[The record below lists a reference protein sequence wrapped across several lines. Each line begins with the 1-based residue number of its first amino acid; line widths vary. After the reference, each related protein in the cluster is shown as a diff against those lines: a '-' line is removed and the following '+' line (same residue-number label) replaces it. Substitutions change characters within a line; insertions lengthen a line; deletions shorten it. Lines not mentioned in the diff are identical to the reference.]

1 MNNETTKTEQLIQIY
16 KEDSVKENLKALMHQ
31 MKKTSFFVPAIFP
44 DTPEVLE
51 LKQQMK
57 ERPGQ
62 QIKLPK
68 GVSPIPAVLN
78 NQKGDKFLPVYS
90 SPEQIPQEPRFDLL
104 MNMPFHAC
112 CSLAM
117 DARLQTQGMVLNP
130 FTDNLSF
137 KKELLEAV
145 LAEGAAPAAAKQ
157 VKLTSQQ
164 YQVMMRQKAE
174 FHDFPLRAF
183 REGSDFIYR
192 LSDEGGTVVDEVYRQ
207 AYEKKELYPYQESDF
222 DVMALNIRE
231 NLLLVRVDLPKPEEK
246 TQLCRRIYITLQD
259 EQKVQ
264 YFTIERGKKK
274 KERYLGGVD
283 AEGKHIAYGEA
294 PVESA
299 EIQRILDLTE
309 QRDGT
314 S

>member
-1 MNNETTKTEQLIQIY
+1 M
-16 KEDSVKENLKALMHQ
+16 
-31 MKKTSFFVPAIFP
+31 
-44 DTPEVLE
+44 
-51 LKQQMK
+51 
-57 ERPGQ
+57 
-62 QIKLPK
+62 
-68 GVSPIPAVLN
+68 
-78 NQKGDKFLPVYS
+78 
-90 SPEQIPQEPRFDLL
+90 
-104 MNMPFHAC
+104 
-112 CSLAM
+112 
-117 DARLQTQGMVLNP
+117 
-130 FTDNLSF
+130 
-137 KKELLEAV
+137 
-145 LAEGAAPAAAKQ
+145 
-157 VKLTSQQ
+157 
-164 YQVMMRQKAE
+164 
-174 FHDFPLRAF
+174 
-183 REGSDFIYR
+183 
-192 LSDEGGTVVDEVYRQ
+192 
-207 AYEKKELYPYQESDF
+207 
-222 DVMALNIRE
+222 MALNIRE